1 MRKMRVT
8 LDIVSFV
15 ESVRILTGR
24 RYISIKDVSRILGV
38 DERTA
43 GRILSKAVSIGI
55 ATRVSRRTVLFVDDP
70 WPASCCADD
79 NSIDE

>member
-1 MRKMRVT
+1 MRKMKVT

-15 ESVRILTGR
+15 ESVRILTGK

-55 ATRVSRRTVLFVDDP
+55 AKRISRRAVLFVDDP
-70 WPASCCADD
+70 WSAFCCADD
-79 NSIDE
+79 SSIDE